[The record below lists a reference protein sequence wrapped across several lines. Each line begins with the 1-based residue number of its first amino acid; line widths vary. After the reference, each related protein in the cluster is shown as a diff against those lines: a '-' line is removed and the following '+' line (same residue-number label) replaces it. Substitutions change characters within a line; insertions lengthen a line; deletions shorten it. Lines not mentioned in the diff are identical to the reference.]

1 MSRDKKDIDLEKD
14 KEIDEKEIEYYV
26 NNNERRY
33 PVLLI
38 LLTTFAVLFA
48 LGLSFSVIN
57 FLDGNQTINTIIS
70 IIKKDDEPD
79 KPDDNNNNNNN
90 NNNGND
96 KDRYIVTYVE
106 NTGPYSEKGIYLV
119 NQFPTKDEV
128 GKQFKGENYVFN
140 FSLIIGKNTKGVEY
154 ELTAVPDVNNTLP
167 EKYVKLYLEKNGEGV
182 SFSYKPDN
190 RVKTFADY
198 KKSSYNETEGKL
210 IYQGTISK
218 NDIKNKR
225 IDFVMRMW
233 VSEDAP
239 YTDEVLN
246 KTFSVKVNTYA
257 RTSK

>member
-1 MSRDKKDIDLEKD
+1 MNRDKKDIEEINE
-14 KEIDEKEIEYYV
+14 KEIDYYI
-26 NNNERRY
+26 NNNERKY
-33 PVLLI
+33 PILLI

-70 IIKKDDEPD
+70 IIKKDDEPSD
-79 KPDDNNNNNNN
+79 DDNKKDDNKDKDKDK
-90 NNNGND
+90 D

-106 NTGPYSEKGIYLV
+106 NTGPYREKGIYLV

-128 GKQFKGENYVFN
+128 GMQFKGENYVFN
-140 FSLIIGKNTKGVEY
+140 FSLILGKNTTGVEY

-167 EKYVKLYLEKNGEGV
+167 EKYVKLYLEKNGEGT
-182 SFSYKPDN
+182 SFSFRPDN
-190 RVKTFADY
+190 KVKTFADY
-198 KKSSYNETEGKL
+198 KKSSYQETDGKL
-210 IYQGTISK
+210 IYKGTISK
-218 NDIKNKR
+218 NDVKNKR